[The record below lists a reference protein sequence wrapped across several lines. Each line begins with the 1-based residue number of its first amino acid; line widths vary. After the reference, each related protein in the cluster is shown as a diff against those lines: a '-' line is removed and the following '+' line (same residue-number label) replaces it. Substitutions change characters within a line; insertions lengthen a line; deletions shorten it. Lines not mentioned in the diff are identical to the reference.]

1 MFKRVLK
8 AANAIFFAHVIVR
21 LGSFILVPL
30 CLKSWSATL
39 YGEYLALF
47 ATVSYLTS
55 LDFGMQQAAVNRM
68 TQAYARGDIAEYRS
82 IQDTALAFYL
92 ALATGATVLAT
103 AFVCLTPVSRW
114 IGLTVT
120 NRATATFVIILLTA
134 YIMWSMPSRLVTATY
149 QTMGNLTRS
158 QWIVN
163 IQQILVVVL
172 SALVLVFGGQMLAIA
187 AVQVLIVAVVGLF
200 VLFEIRY
207 RTPEL
212 FPGIRGAKL
221 SVLRTLASPSLLF
234 ALLLVGN
241 LIASQGSILLISSTL
256 GGVAVVVLSLS
267 KAIIDVIRQ
276 ALYGISLAL
285 CPDFARMEA
294 LGEFEKLRTV
304 HRLTVVATAAIT
316 LAMVGCVWYEGP
328 QIITVWTRGRI
339 EPDAVLLR
347 LFLVLLALQ
356 TPWAA
361 SSTVATATNRHQ
373 VQAVGYFV
381 AAVVGVTIA
390 AMLIHQL
397 GAWAVPLGL
406 ILGEAVGCYHFV
418 IKATCQI
425 IDEPYA
431 AFALRF
437 WIGFGVVAAAVLA
450 VGRLIHSV
458 MPGPMLVRWV
468 AMGLS
473 TAAIAA
479 AVTWVVWLTREDRAL
494 LRPKLRP
501 MPRFSEA
508 KM

>member
-276 ALYGISLAL
+276 ALYSISLAL

-294 LGEFEKLRTV
+294 LGEFARLRTV
-304 HRLTVVATAAIT
+304 HRLTVVTTAAIT
-316 LAMVGCVWYEGP
+316 LALVAAAWYEGP
-328 QIITVWTRGRI
+328 QLITVWTRGRI
-339 EPDAVLLR
+339 
-347 LFLVLLALQ
+347 
-356 TPWAA
+356 
-361 SSTVATATNRHQ
+361 
-373 VQAVGYFV
+373 
-381 AAVVGVTIA
+381 
-390 AMLIHQL
+390 
-397 GAWAVPLGL
+397 
-406 ILGEAVGCYHFV
+406 
-418 IKATCQI
+418 
-425 IDEPYA
+425 
-431 AFALRF
+431 
-437 WIGFGVVAAAVLA
+437 
-450 VGRLIHSV
+450 
-458 MPGPMLVRWV
+458 
-468 AMGLS
+468 
-473 TAAIAA
+473 
-479 AVTWVVWLTREDRAL
+479 
-494 LRPKLRP
+494 
-501 MPRFSEA
+501 
-508 KM
+508 

>member
-1 MFKRVLK
+1 MLKRALK

-21 LGSFILVPL
+21 LGSLILVPL
-30 CLKSWSATL
+30 CLKYWSATL

-82 IQDTALAFYL
+82 VQDTALAFYL
-92 ALATGATVLAT
+92 LLATGATLLIAAFAGLAP
-103 AFVCLTPVSRW
+103 LPRW
-114 IGLTVT
+114 IGLRVT
-120 NRATATFVIILLTA
+120 NPATATLVIILLA
-134 YIMWSMPSRLVTATY
+134 VYVMWSMPTRLVTATY
-149 QTMGNLTRS
+149 QSIGNLTRS

-163 IQQILVVVL
+163 IQQILVVIL
-172 SALVLVFGGQMLAIA
+172 SALVLVFGGGMLAIA
-187 AVQVLIVAVVGLF
+187 AIQVLTVAVMGLF

-221 SVLRTLASPSLLF
+221 SVLRQLANPSLLF

-241 LIASQGSILLISSTL
+241 LIAYQGSILLVAAAL
-256 GGVAVVVLSLS
+256 GGLAVVVLSIS
-267 KAIIDVIRQ
+267 KAVIDVIRQ
-276 ALYGISLAL
+276 ALYSVSLAL

-294 LGEFEKLRTV
+294 LGELEKLRRV
-304 HRLTVVATAAIT
+304 HRFTVVATAAIT
-316 LAMVGCVWYEGP
+316 LAMVSVIWYEGAEM
-328 QIITVWTRGRI
+328 ITIWTRGRI
-339 EPDAVLLR
+339 EPDAILLR

-373 VQAVGYFV
+373 VQAIGYFV
-381 AAVVGVTIA
+381 SAVVGIGVSA
-390 AMLIHQL
+390 ALIHQL
-397 GAWAVPLGL
+397 GTWAIPLGL
-406 ILGEAVGCYHFV
+406 ILGEAAVCYHFV
-418 IKATCQI
+418 IKATCQM

-437 WIGFGVVAAAVLA
+437 WIGFAVVATAVLA
-450 VGRLIHSV
+450 IGWLIHSAV
-458 MPGPMLVRWV
+458 PGPILLRWIV
-468 AMGLS
+468 IALS
-473 TAAIAA
+473 TMTIAA
-479 AVTWVVWLTREDRAL
+479 AGTWTVWLTPEDRAL

-501 MPRFSEA
+501 ILRLSEA

>member
-1 MFKRVLK
+1 
-8 AANAIFFAHVIVR
+8 
-21 LGSFILVPL
+21 
-30 CLKSWSATL
+30 L

-134 YIMWSMPSRLVTATY
+134 YVMWSMPSRLVTATY

-163 IQQILVVVL
+163 IQQILVVIL

-187 AVQVLIVAVVGLF
+187 AVQVLTVAVVGLF
-200 VLFEIRY
+200 VLFE
-207 RTPEL
+207 
-212 FPGIRGAKL
+212 IRGAKL

-276 ALYGISLAL
+276 ALYSISLAL

-294 LGEFEKLRTV
+294 LGELEKLRTV
-304 HRLTVVATAAIT
+304 HRLTVVTTAAIT
-316 LAMVGCVWYEGP
+316 LTMVACVWYEGP
-328 QIITVWTRGRI
+328 QIIAVWTRSRI

-373 VQAVGYFV
+373 VQAIGYFV
-381 AAVVGVTIA
+381 AAVVGITVA
-390 AMLIHQL
+390 AVLIHQL

-450 VGRLIHSV
+450 VGRLIHGL

-479 AVTWVVWLTREDRAL
+479 AVTWIVWLTREDRAL